1 MKKINWNKMLSTLM
15 AVMLAV
21 AVFCGSTVF
30 AADRFGGV
38 ELGGTFGG
46 YTIVDTSAAKLPQDA
61 ATAIGAANNGML
73 GATYNPI
80 WYVGHQLVNGTNH
93 LFVAEVARSTKD
105 RDTSIVGL
113 VVNVPAGEG
122 YLSGKGAKIAR
133 IIENATLTPEV
144 ETAFTSVTQ
153 NIVGVG
159 YKPVLYVG
167 EQIVHGTNHYI
178 VCEARGVY
186 PGARPYATVVC
197 VNICDGNA
205 SLVSITPINASA
217 GTKTAAG
224 MFGYAFTWL
233 KAPLG
238 E

>member
-1 MKKINWNKMLSTLM
+1 MDMKKIKLNRIVTTLM
-15 AVMLAV
+15 AVVMAVSVWCGNTALA
-21 AVFCGSTVF
+21 AEK
-30 AADRFGGV
+30 FGGV
-38 ELGGTFGG
+38 ELGGEFGG

-73 GATYNPI
+73 GATYNPV
-80 WYVGHQLVNGTNH
+80 WYIGHQLVNGMNH
-93 LFVAEVARSTKD
+93 MFVAEAVRST
-105 RDTSIVGL
+105 RGSDTSIVGI

-133 IIENATLTPEV
+133 IIENATLTSEV
-144 ETAFTSVTQ
+144 ETAFASVTQ

-197 VNICDGNA
+197 VNICDGSA
-205 SLVSITPINASA
+205 SLVSVTPINASA
-217 GTKTAAG
+217 GTKTATG
-224 MFGYAFTWL
+224 MFGYAFTW
-233 KAPLG
+233 
-238 E
+238 